1 MTFNELNLSA
11 PLLRAIAEAGY
22 ETPSPIQAKAI
33 PPVLE
38 GRDLMGCAQ
47 TGTGKTAA
55 FALPM
60 LDRLNAAKPRKPGAI
75 RALILTPTREL
86 ALQIGESFA
95 AYGKYQKLRA
105 TVIFGGVGQA
115 PQVEAIKKGVEI
127 LIACPGRLNDLV
139 GQGLVDLSNIE
150 IFVLDEADRMLD
162 MGFVHDVKKVIA
174 KLPKQRQNLMFSATM
189 PKEIEQ
195 LAAGILQDPAF
206 VKVDPVSSTVDRI
219 DQSLY
224 FVEKGNKKLLL
235 PWLIKNL
242 NPPVVNALVFS
253 RTKHGADKIAKD
265 LNKQGIPAA
274 AIHGNK
280 SQSARVAALEGFK
293 AGKTKVLVATDI
305 AARGIDISEL
315 SHVFNYDLPEV
326 PETYVHRIGRTA
338 RAGADGTAVSFCA
351 PEEKEYLAGIEKL
364 NRRQIPVI
372 SGHPW
377 DGVPAP
383 VKAVPPVRG
392 RKPKMEAAAEAPP
405 PVEKPVKAAK
415 AEKAPKAE
423 KTAKAAK
430 AVKAEP
436 KAQKANA
443 TPKIEAKEEHL
454 MDENNK
460 RTPGGRDNSRRNNN
474 NRPRREGNAP
484 AQGAGRGSNAQPK
497 FDPHFV
503 SAPEATPLRSAKK
516 NAATP
521 AVPAQTIPTA
531 MQNRQPAQR
540 SENNGRN
547 GAGRSLR
554 NERNDRSARP
564 AQPAQQNSQRNENR
578 SGRSNN
584 RNEQSSAGRVP
595 RAPKAEQSGRNN
607 RSRSNNVPTKD
618 EDPGLVL
625 ISRRPPQQK
634 FTSFEEYMN
643 AHGGATAPIED
654 HSEEV

>member
-1 MTFNELNLSA
+1 MTFKELNLSA
-11 PLLRAIAEAGY
+11 PLLRAVQEAGY
-22 ETPSPIQAKAI
+22 ETPSPIQAAAI
-33 PPVLE
+33 PPVLS

-60 LDRLNAAKPRKPGAI
+60 LDRLTANAPRRKGAI

-86 ALQIGESFA
+86 ALQIGESFE
-95 AYGKYQKLRA
+95 AYGKYLKLRS

-115 PQVEAIKKGVEI
+115 PQVEALKKGVDI
-127 LIACPGRLNDLV
+127 LIACPGRLNDLI
-139 GQGLVDLSNIE
+139 GQGFIDLSDLE

-174 KLPKQRQNLMFSATM
+174 KLPKERQNLMFSATM
-189 PKEIEQ
+189 PAEIEQ
-195 LAAGILQDPAF
+195 LAAGILRKPAF
-206 VKVDPVSSTVDRI
+206 IKVDPVSSTVDRI
-219 DQSLY
+219 QQSLY
-224 FVEKGNKKLLL
+224 HVEKGNKKFLL

-242 NPPVVNALVFS
+242 QPPVVNALVFS
-253 RTKHGADKIAKD
+253 RTKHGADKIARD
-265 LNKQGIPAA
+265 LTKQGIPAA

-280 SQSARVAALEGFK
+280 SQTARVTALEDFK

-351 PEEKEYLAGIEKL
+351 PEEQEYLAGIEKL
-364 NRRQIPVI
+364 NRRKIPVV

-383 VKAVPPVRG
+383 VRPEPPVRG
-392 RKPKMEAAAEAPP
+392 KKPKAAAAQADSQPEPQA
-405 PVEKPVKAAK
+405 
-415 AEKAPKAE
+415 
-423 KTAKAAK
+423 AKAAK
-430 AVKAEP
+430 PEKPAAAKAKPEKKAAAAP
-436 KAQKANA
+436 KAQAKQPA
-443 TPKIEAKEEHL
+443 KLEKEEQP
-454 MDENNK
+454 MDDTK
-460 RTPGGRDNSRRNNN
+460 RTSGGRSNDRRSNNN
-474 NRPRREGNAP
+474 NSRPRREQNAP
-484 AQGAGRGSNAQPK
+484 ARGSNAQPK

-516 NAATP
+516 TP
-521 AVPAQTIPTA
+521 AAPAAPAIRSA
-531 MQNRQPAQR
+531 AQPAQ
-540 SENNGRN
+540 NNAQGQQKGR
-547 GAGRSLR
+547 
-554 NERNDRSARP
+554 RNDRSDRPARGAQNSQSAQNAESGRSRDQRGRSQNAGRS
-564 AQPAQQNSQRNENR
+564 AQPA
-578 SGRSNN
+578 
-584 RNEQSSAGRVP
+584 
-595 RAPKAEQSGRNN
+595 RAPKAEPARRGRGAAA
-607 RSRSNNVPTKD
+607 RD

-634 FTSFEEYMN
+634 FTNFEEYMN

-654 HSEEV
+654 HSDEV

>member
-1 MTFNELNLSA
+1 MTFKELNLSA
-11 PLLRAIAEAGY
+11 PLLRAVQEAGY
-22 ETPSPIQAKAI
+22 ETPSPIQAAAI
-33 PPVLE
+33 PPVLS

-60 LDRLNAAKPRKPGAI
+60 LDRLTANAPRRKGAI

-86 ALQIGESFA
+86 ALQIGESFD
-95 AYGKYQKLRA
+95 AYDKYLKLRS

-115 PQVEAIKKGVEI
+115 PQVEALKKGVDI
-127 LIACPGRLNDLV
+127 LIACPGRLNDLI
-139 GQGLVDLSNIE
+139 GQGFIDLSNLE

-174 KLPKQRQNLMFSATM
+174 KLPGERQNLMFSATM
-189 PKEIEQ
+189 PTEIEQ
-195 LAAGILQDPAF
+195 LAAGILRKPAF

-219 DQSLY
+219 QQSLY
-224 FVEKGNKKLLL
+224 HVEKGNKKFLL

-242 NPPVVNALVFS
+242 QPPVVNALVFS

-265 LNKQGIPAA
+265 LTKQGIPAA

-280 SQSARVAALEGFK
+280 SQTARVTALENFK
-293 AGKTKVLVATDI
+293 AGKTRVLVATDI

-351 PEEKEYLAGIEKL
+351 PEEQEYLAGIEKL
-364 NRRQIPVI
+364 NRRKIPVV

-383 VKAVPPVRG
+383 VRPEPPVRG
-392 RKPKMEAAAEAPP
+392 KKPKAAAAEPA
-405 PVEKPVKAAK
+405 EKPAAKQPKPAK
-415 AEKAPKAE
+415 AEAKNAKPEKKAAPAPKVQAKPA
-423 KTAKAAK
+423 KT
-430 AVKAEP
+430 E
-436 KAQKANA
+436 
-443 TPKIEAKEEHL
+443 KEEPF
-454 MDENNK
+454 MDDTK
-460 RTPGGRDNSRRNNN
+460 RTTGGRSNDRRSNNN
-474 NRPRREGNAP
+474 SRPRREQNAP
-484 AQGAGRGSNAQPK
+484 ARGSNAQPK

-503 SAPEATPLRSAKK
+503 SAPEATPLRPAKK
-516 NAATP
+516 TP
-521 AVPAQTIPTA
+521 AAPAAPAIRTA
-531 MQNRQPAQR
+531 
-540 SENNGRN
+540 
-547 GAGRSLR
+547 
-554 NERNDRSARP
+554 
-564 AQPAQQNSQRNENR
+564 AQPAQQNSSIQGQKSRRNDRSDRPARQNSQPAAQSQSAEQGRGANNGQR
-578 SGRSNN
+578 GRQNAS
-584 RNEQSSAGRVP
+584 RNAQPAPARAP
-595 RAPKAEQSGRNN
+595 RAESSRRGRAAAA
-607 RSRSNNVPTKD
+607 RD

-634 FTSFEEYMN
+634 FTNFEEYMN

-654 HSEEV
+654 HSDEV